1 MQLKGT
7 YKEIWNISYPIILGS
22 LAHSINQLI
31 DTAYLGH
38 SSRTA
43 LEAITLASIYYFVFI
58 FIAGGLARGCQVII
72 ARHSGEG
79 TIEKIGQ
86 AFDHL
91 LLLAVI
97 LSVLLM
103 LFFGYAS
110 EYILGWV
117 VQSRDIQEAALSY
130 IYMMNYAVF
139 PVVLGFCF
147 NGFYTGISE
156 TKIITLATVCMAITN
171 IIFGYIFI
179 FGKLGFSPMGIKGA
193 GISTAIADT
202 VLMLVYAIHFFY
214 NKLQKKYR
222 AFTFRHIYLP
232 QIWSIVRL
240 STPIVLQNLI
250 GIGSW
255 WFFFLSVE
263 KLGEHELAVSGIL
276 KSLFVFIGI
285 PVWSFASTSNTII
298 SNIIGQKRID
308 DVVPVLKKVLV
319 VSVGTSLTLNLIVVL
334 FPHQIFSIFTN
345 DAQLIQDA
353 MAPFYTLMIAL
364 LFFSS
369 GMIMNFGITG
379 TGATFVPTIVEVF
392 CSFFYIS
399 YCYYFIQMKQSELY
413 IAWGCE
419 VVYWLSLL
427 LFTSIYWGSGI
438 WRKYIKNMDVEIK
451 KEPVA

>member
-179 FGKLGFSPMGIKGA
+179 FGKFGFSPMGIKGA

-222 AFTFRHIYLP
+222 AFTFRHIYQP

>member
-147 NGFYTGISE
+147 NGFFTGISE

-179 FGKLGFSPMGIKGA
+179 FGKFGFSPMGIKGA

-214 NKLQKKYR
+214 NKLQKKYG

-232 QIWSIVRL
+232 QVWSIVRL